1 MSTIS
6 ILGGTQALAYEF
18 ETRLAELKAADLVD
32 ELFDELEQNPNSPEV
47 LTAELLALDAGAA
60 KIDTAELFEPLSAWE
75 KPDDCLAVSYFA
87 CGDQP
92 FAAPASPNQ
101 ELSPS
106 SVEASL
112 PKPAS
117 AGQADKASADK
128 ASKVGINHRILAGIT
143 AASLIGVGGLI
154 SLLIA
159 QLSGSKPVPVAATAP
174 AAPVSVDPATV
185 AFAKYLDQSLE
196 RLGQQV
202 ASQPAANPNS
212 AHGNVPMVGTNTPG
226 QPIERVYVPI
236 YQGQAAP
243 QAPSV
248 PVAAAPT
255 VPAQIPGAP
264 RTAVTLPPPP
274 AARIPASV
282 QSYLPNSTN
291 PVRRPSRRPTS
302 MAAVSTANPA
312 TPAPVGNNTLIG
324 VLELG
329 DRSVAMVEVN
339 GAAQR
344 VGIGQTL
351 DSGWQLMQIADQKA
365 VLQRGGEVRSLS
377 VGQTF

>member
-60 KIDTAELFEPLSAWE
+60 EIDPAELFEPLSAWE

-92 FAAPASPNQ
+92 FAASASSTQ

-106 SVEASL
+106 SAAAHL
-112 PKPAS
+112 PEPAS
-117 AGQADKASADK
+117 ADQADKASK
-128 ASKVGINHRILAGIT
+128 IGINHRVLVGIT
-143 AASLIGVGGLI
+143 AASLIGMGGLAT
-154 SLLIA
+154 LLIG
-159 QLSGSKPVPVAATAP
+159 QLSGAKPVPVAATAP
-174 AAPVSVDPATV
+174 AAPASVDPDTV

-202 ASQPAANPNS
+202 ASQPATNPNS
-212 AHGNVPMVGTNTPG
+212 ANGAVPTVGTNTPG

-236 YQGQAAP
+236 YPGQAAP

-255 VPAQIPGAP
+255 
-264 RTAVTLPPPP
+264 LPPPP
-274 AARIPASV
+274 AARVPASV
-282 QSYLPNSTN
+282 QSYLPNPTN
-291 PVRRPSRRPTS
+291 PARRPSRRPTS

-312 TPAPVGNNTLIG
+312 TTPAPVGNNTLIG

-351 DSGWQLMQIADQKA
+351 DSGWQLMQIVDQKA
-365 VLQRGGEVRSLS
+365 VLQREGEVRSLS
-377 VGQTF
+377 VGQKF